1 MKIKNGFTLH
11 QIGDEHIIMHNGT
24 GNVDFSNIISLNP
37 TATRL
42 WQYVEGTDFNTDTL
56 TDFLT
61 ETYEVDA
68 ETAKRDAEQ
77 LIKNWLEAG
86 IIE

>member
-1 MKIKNGFTLH
+1 
-11 QIGDEHIIMHNGT
+11 MHNGT

-37 TATRL
+37 TATCL
-42 WQYVEGTDFNTDTL
+42 WQHVEGTDFNTDTL

-61 ETYEVDA
+61 ENYEVDA

>member
-37 TATRL
+37 TLATCGRNRF
-42 WQYVEGTDFNTDTL
+42 QYRHPYRFPYGKL
-56 TDFLT
+56 
-61 ETYEVDA
+61 
-68 ETAKRDAEQ
+68 RSRR
-77 LIKNWLEAG
+77 
-86 IIE
+86 

>member
-37 TATRL
+37 TATAFGNM
-42 WQYVEGTDFNTDTL
+42 W
-56 TDFLT
+56 
-61 ETYEVDA
+61 
-68 ETAKRDAEQ
+68 KEQ
-77 LIKNWLEAG
+77 ISTPTPLPISLRKTTK
-86 IIE
+86 

>member
-1 MKIKNGFTLH
+1 MFSGRLKK
-11 QIGDEHIIMHNGT
+11 IGDEHIIMHNGT

-42 WQYVEGTDFNTDTL
+42 WQHVEGTDFNTDTL

-61 ETYEVDA
+61 ENYEVDA

>member
-1 MKIKNGFTLH
+1 MCIRDR
-11 QIGDEHIIMHNGT
+11 IGDEHIIMHNGT

-42 WQYVEGTDFNTDTL
+42 WQHVEGTDFNTDTL

-61 ETYEVDA
+61 ENYEVDA

>member
-42 WQYVEGTDFNTDTL
+42 WQHVEGTDFNT
-56 TDFLT
+56 
-61 ETYEVDA
+61 ENYEVDA

>member
-42 WQYVEGTDFNTDTL
+42 WQHVEQISIPTPLPISLRKTT
-56 TDFLT
+56 
-61 ETYEVDA
+61 
-68 ETAKRDAEQ
+68 K
-77 LIKNWLEAG
+77 
-86 IIE
+86 

>member
-1 MKIKNGFTLH
+1 MY
-11 QIGDEHIIMHNGT
+11 NGT

-42 WQYVEGTDFNTDTL
+42 WQHVEGTDFNTDTL

-61 ETYEVDA
+61 ENYEVDA

-86 IIE
+86 IIK

>member
-24 GNVDFSNIISLNP
+24 GNVDFSNIISLN
-37 TATRL
+37 RL
-42 WQYVEGTDFNTDTL
+42 WQHVERTDFNTDTL

-61 ETYEVDA
+61 ENYEVDA

>member
-1 MKIKNGFTLH
+1 
-11 QIGDEHIIMHNGT
+11 MHNGT
-24 GNVDFSNIISLNP
+24 GNVDFSNISLNP

-42 WQYVEGTDFNTDTL
+42 GNMWKEQISIPTL

-61 ETYEVDA
+61 ENYEVDA

-77 LIKNWLEAG
+77 LIKNWLEA
-86 IIE
+86 ES

>member
-42 WQYVEGTDFNTDTL
+42 WQHVEGTDFNTDTL

-61 ETYEVDA
+61 ENYEVDA
-68 ETAKRDAEQ
+68 VTAKRDAEQ

>member
-1 MKIKNGFTLH
+1 
-11 QIGDEHIIMHNGT
+11 MHNGT

-42 WQYVEGTDFNTDTL
+42 WQHVEGTDFNTDTL

-61 ETYEVDA
+61 ENYEVGA

>member
-42 WQYVEGTDFNTDTL
+42 WQHVKGKDFN

-61 ETYEVDA
+61 ENYEVDA
-68 ETAKRDAEQ
+68 ETAKQDAEQ